1 MVLAVL
7 CSTSA
12 GAKAKNVI
20 IMIADGWDYN
30 QTAASHYY
38 TGKKPVYLDFKVKFP
53 MSTFSAS
60 GIRNPYPNA
69 KPGYD
74 PAVAWVSDG
83 SGGLKPNAAYLK
95 GSATDS
101 AAAATAM
108 ATGTKTTDGF
118 VNMSTD
124 KKPLVTIGR
133 LAKQAG
139 KSAGSISSVQW
150 SHATPAVFGDAHNAS
165 RGGYA
170 EIARE
175 MIHSDIDVIMGAGNP
190 LFDDNGAPATKSYEF
205 VGGQDTWKKLVE
217 NSIPNVRHIQ
227 TLKEFRK
234 LANAK
239 NPKGK
244 YIGTVQAASTLQQS
258 RSAGDPQTVHFETL
272 NRNVPTLALMSKAAI
287 NVLSQNPKG
296 FFLMIEG
303 GAIDWSNHG
312 NQKGRVIEE
321 MIDFNDA
328 VRLVTQWI
336 KANGGWDDNLL
347 IVTGDHDCGFLLGP
361 NGETDIVDM
370 GKGKIPG
377 MKFFYGSHTNMII
390 PLFAQGAGSELF
402 QYYLSNETDPVRG
415 KWIDN
420 TSVFRVMK
428 KQIVE

>member
-1 MVLAVL
+1 MILAVL
-7 CSTSA
+7 FSTSA

-20 IMIADGWDYN
+20 IMIADGWDFN
-30 QTAASHYY
+30 QTAALQYY

-53 MSTFSAS
+53 VSTFSAS

-83 SGGLKPNAAYLK
+83 NGGLKPNAAYFL
-95 GSATDS
+95 GPATDS
-101 AAAATAM
+101 AAAATAL

-133 LAKQAG
+133 LAKLAG
-139 KSAGSISSVQW
+139 KSAGAISSVEW

-175 MIHSDIDVIMGAGNP
+175 MINSDIDVIMGAGSP
-190 LFDDNGAPATKSYEF
+190 MFDDNGAPATKTYEF
-205 VGGQDTWKKLVE
+205 VGGQDTWKKLVDGGF
-217 NSIPNVRHIQ
+217 SNVRMIQ
-227 TLKEFRK
+227 TVNEFKK
-234 LANAK
+234 LASAK
-239 NPKGK
+239 HPKGK
-244 YIGTVQAASTLQQS
+244 YIGTVQAASTLQQA
-258 RSAGDPQTVHFETL
+258 RSAGDPQNVHLETQ
-272 NRNVPTLALMSKAAI
+272 NKNVPTLALMSKAAI

-303 GAIDWSNHG
+303 GAVDWGNHA

-321 MIDFNDA
+321 MIGFNDA
-328 VRLVTQWI
+328 VKTVTEWI

-347 IVTGDHDCGFLLGP
+347 IVTGDHDSGFLLGP
-361 NGETDIVDM
+361 NGETNIVDM

-377 MKFFYGSHTNMII
+377 MKFFSTGHTNMIL
-390 PLFAQGAGSELF
+390 PLFAQGTGSELF
-402 QYYLSNETDPVRG
+402 QHYLSTETDPVRG

-428 KQIVE
+428 QQITE